1 MFEGRK
7 LKPPPGAVVVANITK
22 CNQTIMILSSIA
34 AEQDQQGAALAS
46 LLEGR
51 LLGMGQLLGNTGDEV
66 VLKPDVGE
74 LFLLDR
80 IDQVK
85 EVFLDVGKLAA
96 WDVGGLAAAVL
107 GDPLG
112 VGTDASVTGN
122 AAVRVAAE
130 GSVVLDRLFIEV
142 WVIWV
147 GGFDLDDSFLL
158 NDLSLVLS
166 LGFLLR
172 RFLGGALGGTL
183 AGNIRNGDHI
193 LLIQGFGSI
202 ADGILDVVDTRV
214 SDG

>member
-1 MFEGRK
+1 M
-7 LKPPPGAVVVANITK
+7 
-22 CNQTIMILSSIA
+22 
-34 AEQDQQGAALAS
+34 AS
-46 LLEGR
+46 LLKGR

-80 IDQVK
+80 VDQVK

-112 VGTDASVTGN
+112 LGTHPSVTGN

-130 GSVVLDRLFIEV
+130 GSVVLDGLFIEV

-147 GGFDLDDSFLL
+147 GGFDLDDRFLL
-158 NDLSLVLS
+158 LDLNLVLS

-193 LLIQGFGSI
+193 LLIQGFGSL
-202 ADGILDVVDTRV
+202 ADGIVDVVNTLISGGQTSGVD
-214 SDG
+214 

>member
-74 LFLLDR
+74 LVLLDR
-80 IDQVK
+80 VDQVK
-85 EVFLDVGKLAA
+85 EVLLDVGKLAV
-96 WDVGGLAAAVL
+96 WDVGGLAPAVL

-112 VGTDASVTGN
+112 LGTDTSVAGN

-130 GSVVLDRLFIEV
+130 VSVVLDRLFIEAR
-142 WVIWV
+142 VIWV
-147 GGFDLDDSFLL
+147 GGFDLDNSLL
-158 NDLSLVLS
+158 LLDLILVLG
-166 LGFLLR
+166 LGVLR
-172 RFLGGALGGTL
+172 
-183 AGNIRNGDHI
+183 
-193 LLIQGFGSI
+193 
-202 ADGILDVVDTRV
+202 
-214 SDG
+214 

>member
-1 MFEGRK
+1 M
-7 LKPPPGAVVVANITK
+7 
-22 CNQTIMILSSIA
+22 
-34 AEQDQQGAALAS
+34 AS
-46 LLEGR
+46 LLKGR

-80 IDQVK
+80 INQVK

-112 VGTDASVTGN
+112 VGTHASVTGN
-122 AAVRVAAE
+122 SAVRVAAE

-147 GGFDLDDSFLL
+147 GGFDLDDRFLL
-158 NDLSLVLS
+158 LDLNLVLS

-183 AGNIRNGDHI
+183 ARNIRNGDHI
-193 LLIQGFGSI
+193 LLIQGFGSL
-202 ADGILDVVDTRV
+202 ADGIVDVVDTRV
-214 SDG
+214 SGGQTSGVD

>member
-1 MFEGRK
+1 
-7 LKPPPGAVVVANITK
+7 
-22 CNQTIMILSSIA
+22 MILSSIA

-51 LLGMGQLLGNTGDEV
+51 LLGMGQLLGNTGDKV

-85 EVFLDVGKLAA
+85 EVFLDVVKLAA

-112 VGTDASVTGN
+112 VGTHASVTGN

-183 AGNIRNGDHI
+183 AWNVRNGDHL
-193 LLIQGFGSI
+193 LLIQGFGSL
-202 ADGILDVVDTRV
+202 ADGIVDVVNTLISGGQTSGVD
-214 SDG
+214 